1 MESKVT
7 VNPQHPPFPVL
18 KQAKLCKDSSKFMKE
33 VHAAHTP
40 QTKCLGGSPS
50 CTLTLLACSQLFQTE
65 DVACNS
71 GSGERRGD
79 WRAPPGVRGLPFQ
92 GASPG
97 GIVKE
102 KLRGIPVRVGG
113 RKMFCLDGSQ
123 R

>member
-71 GSGERRGD
+71 GSGERRGTGGPHQVSE
-79 WRAPPGVRGLPFQ
+79 AFPFRGPAQ
-92 GASPG
+92 EA
-97 GIVKE
+97 
-102 KLRGIPVRVGG
+102 
-113 RKMFCLDGSQ
+113 
-123 R
+123 